1 MWLQFVAQS
10 LAVKFSISE
19 IVSRRLGLHV
29 SAGSGFLLGG
39 AKATIKSKRERCR
52 CGVCGSPALQALL
65 LTEV

>member
-1 MWLQFVAQS
+1 
-10 LAVKFSISE
+10 
-19 IVSRRLGLHV
+19 V

-39 AKATIKSKRERCR
+39 AKATIKSKPQRCR